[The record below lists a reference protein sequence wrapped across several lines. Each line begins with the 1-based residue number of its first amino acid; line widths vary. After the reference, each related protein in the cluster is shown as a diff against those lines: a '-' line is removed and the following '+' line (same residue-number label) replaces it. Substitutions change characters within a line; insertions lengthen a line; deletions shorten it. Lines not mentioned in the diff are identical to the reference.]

1 MKYDPKKVIEMN
13 PKVNLEDVIVSGLCS
28 LLWFGESWCLVLVA
42 LSAMVQRKLVALS
55 AMVQRKLV
63 ALSAMV
69 QRKLVALSAMVQR
82 KLVFSAGGPAE
93 GHWDECLFVAY
104 VWLCSARA
112 SLQ

>member
-1 MKYDPKKVIEMN
+1 MFSAGSALCYGSEKVG
-13 PKVNLEDVIVSGLCS
+13 S
-28 LLWFGESWCLVLVA
+28 A
-42 LSAMVQRKLVALS
+42 LRYGS
-55 AMVQRKLV
+55 
-63 ALSAMV
+63 
-69 QRKLVALSAMVQR
+69 KLVALSAMVQR